1 MRCRGAVWDPIWNVP
16 GRFIAAPTSLAV
28 VNNRTGIIVR
38 GRARRRPRRLVV
50 IGGALGA
57 LIAAAGC
64 GSTGY
69 NTAALAH
76 DITSRLDQHPGFAVA
91 SVHCPAHARRAKGV
105 VVHCSATLRNGDV
118 VRLRATQLDDSG
130 TIHLVADEMFADN
143 VQRGILASLPRG
155 APGAQAVCPNHV
167 PVVIGAAFTCRVRD
181 AGAYTRAR
189 VMIVDADGG
198 FRVRFS

>member
-1 MRCRGAVWDPIWNVP
+1 
-16 GRFIAAPTSLAV
+16 
-28 VNNRTGIIVR
+28 
-38 GRARRRPRRLVV
+38 VV

-76 DITSRLDQHPGFAVA
+76 DITTRLDQHPGFAVA
-91 SVHCPAHARRAKGV
+91 SVHCPAHARQAKGV
-105 VVHCSATLRNGDV
+105 LVRCSATLRDGDV

-130 TIHLVADEMFADN
+130 TIDLVANEMFADN
-143 VQRGILASLPRG
+143 VQRSILASLPPG

-167 PVVIGAAFTCRVRD
+167 PVVIGNAFACRLRD
-181 AGAYTRAR
+181 AGAYTRAH
-189 VMIVDADGG
+189 VMIIDSDGG
-198 FRVRFS
+198 FRLSFS